1 MARYFLFLILLVFI
15 SCSEDKPKLD
25 ENIDYSSMDLSN
37 PPDTLW
43 GVDVSHYQ
51 GKIDFDKLEE
61 GAHFV
66 ILRSSIG
73 DKGKCDQRFYGNYA
87 QAAKSHL
94 LLGFY
99 HFFYFNRD
107 GELQAKIF
115 LDATNE
121 KRNNFPLIIDFE
133 ESTVVNNP
141 KEMNIDSSI
150 YNLRKM
156 VDYLEAQGKDVMVY
170 SNRHCY
176 SKYKIASNFPNLKL
190 WVADYNAMFVTD
202 DFPNC
207 YIQQYACDGNVY
219 GIHADVDLNVIV
231 NSKMIITPEN
241 NIPEFRPAQ

>member
-1 MARYFLFLILLVFI
+1 MYRFFLFLILFSFI
-15 SCSEDKPKLD
+15 SCSEEEKSTLD
-25 ENIDYSSMDLSN
+25 ETINYSDWEMSN

-51 GKIDFDKLEE
+51 GKIDFGKLEE
-61 GAHFV
+61 SAHFV
-66 ILRSSIG
+66 IIRATIG
-73 DKGKCDQRFYGNYA
+73 ETGKCDQRFYGNYA
-87 QAAKSHL
+87 NAAKSHL

-99 HFFYFNRD
+99 HFFYFDKD

-133 ESTVVNNP
+133 ESTVVNIP
-141 KEMNIDSSI
+141 KQMNVDSST

-156 VDYLEAQGKDVMVY
+156 VDYLRLQGNDVMVY

-176 SKYKIASNFPNLKL
+176 KKYDLGNRFPDVRL
-190 WVADYNAMFVTD
+190 WLADYNAMFVTE

-207 YIQQYACDGNVY
+207 YIQQYACDGSVY
-219 GIHADVDLNVIV
+219 GINADVDLNVIV
-231 NSKMIITPEN
+231 DSKMIITPESQTN
-241 NIPEFRPAQ
+241 

>member
-1 MARYFLFLILLVFI
+1 MNRIILFLIFVTLA
-15 SCSEDKPKLD
+15 SCSGEKSTLD
-25 ENIDYSSMDLSN
+25 ETVDYSSMDVSN

-73 DKGKCDQRFYGNYA
+73 ATGKCDQLFYGNYA
-87 QAAKSHL
+87 RAAKSNL
-94 LLGFY
+94 LVGFY
-99 HFFYFNRD
+99 HFFHFDKD

-115 LDATNE
+115 IDATNE

-141 KEMNIDSSI
+141 KIVKVDSSV

-156 VDYLEAQGKDVMVY
+156 VDFLQSKGKDVMVY

-176 SKYKIASNFPNLKL
+176 AKYKIASNFPDLKL
-190 WVADYNAMFVTD
+190 WVADYNAMFVTE

-219 GIHADVDLNVIV
+219 GINADVDLNVIV
-231 NSKMIITPEN
+231 SSKNIITPEKK
-241 NIPEFRPAQ
+241 AKQ

>member
-1 MARYFLFLILLVFI
+1 MDRFFYFLILLLVCFS
-15 SCSEDKPKLD
+15 SCNEDKAVLD
-25 ENIDYSSMDLSN
+25 QTIDYSAMDLSN

-51 GKIDFDKLEE
+51 GKIDFDDLEE

-66 ILRSSIG
+66 ILRASIG
-73 DKGKCDQRFYGNYA
+73 PNGKCDQLFYGNYA
-87 QAAKSHL
+87 KAAKSKL

-99 HFFYFNRD
+99 HFFYFDRD

-115 LDATNE
+115 LDATNG

-133 ESTVVNNP
+133 ESKVVNNP
-141 KEMNIDSSI
+141 KEMNVDTSV

-156 VDYLEAQGKDVMVY
+156 VDYLQSQGKDVMIY

-176 SKYKIASNFPNLKL
+176 AKYKIASNFPGVKL
-190 WVADYNAMFVTD
+190 WVADYNAMFVTE
-202 DFPNC
+202 DFPDC
-207 YIQQYACDGNVY
+207 YIQQYACDGKVY

-231 NSKMIITPEN
+231 DSKMIITPEKQ
-241 NIPEFRPAQ
+241 PQQ